1 MRRTLVET
9 LISLWRNRF
18 VNLLASCT
26 IAVSLLVLG
35 VFLLVAHNL
44 SRAVTELGS
53 QVTLSVYL
61 REDVDSRTREE
72 ILAQVREHPE
82 VESSEYV
89 SPGAALQKFRE
100 LFPSMR
106 EVPDSLEENPFPASV
121 EIRVAEGHRDPETLR
136 SLADELKRLR
146 GVDEAVFDLPWVT
159 RLREVVNL
167 ARAAGYAL
175 GGVVGLAAILTIAS
189 VIRMTIY
196 SRQQEIEIMRLVGAT
211 RVFILA
217 PFLAEAALLGALGG
231 GLALLTLRGIYRYL
245 ATHPER
251 LVPLFSQLFA
261 ASFLPASISVTLVL
275 LGLGAGAAGG
285 LLSLRRINL

>member
-1 MRRTLVET
+1 MHRILVES
-9 LISLWRNRF
+9 LVSLWRNRF

-61 REDVDSRTREE
+61 RDDVDSRTREE
-72 ILAQVREHPE
+72 VLAQVRGHPE
-82 VESSEYV
+82 VESTEYV

-100 LFPSMR
+100 LFPTMR

-136 SLADELKRLR
+136 SLADELKRLP

-245 ATHPER
+245 AIHPER

-261 ASFLPASISVTLVL
+261 ASFLPPSISATLVL